1 MPALPSYEEAL
12 DRVRSEVVPLQR
24 SEPVSLEVATGRI
37 LHETIRADR
46 DQPPFDR
53 SAMDGYALRH
63 EDLAAGC
70 SLPSAG
76 RVAAGDGT
84 HHAVSPGSCIAIATG
99 AVVPEGLDTV
109 VQHELTD
116 RGDLQG
122 GPIRFDADG
131 IKPGNAIHQQGADA
145 RKGDCLVEAG
155 ECLDSIQCALAAATG
170 AGTVQ
175 VRSRPRVFILT
186 TGDEIIPVDSTP
198 EPHQVRNTNALLARD
213 LSERMGA
220 HATGHAHLPDE
231 PGVVKNA
238 LEAALGDVD
247 LLVTVGGVSV
257 GERDFIPDQ
266 LEALGIRTVLE
277 GACIQPGKPVRVG
290 LDPHGTMVLSL
301 PGNPVSVLAC
311 TCLFLWP
318 IVHAMLG
325 ATAPLPWRNVQLGE
339 ATRASAR
346 RQQFRPAHVS
356 IDGKATVP
364 EWAGS
369 GDLAHSSGTCGL
381 LSLPMQSDQVPEG
394 TQLRFLP
401 WPS

>member
-1 MPALPSYEEAL
+1 MPDLPSYEEAL
-12 DRVRSEVVPLQR
+12 DRVRSEVVELGR
-24 SEPVSLEVATGRI
+24 SETVPLEAATGRI

-63 EDLAAGC
+63 QDLAAGDP
-70 SLPSAG
+70 LPSAG
-76 RVAAGDGT
+76 MVAAGDGT
-84 HHAVSPGSCIAIATG
+84 SPAVSPGCCIAIATG
-99 AVVPEGLDTV
+99 AVVPGGLDTV
-109 VQHELTD
+109 IQHELTD

-122 GPIRFDADG
+122 GPIRFEADG
-131 IKPGNAIHQQGADA
+131 IKPGNAIHPQGADA
-145 RKGDCLVEAG
+145 REGDALVEAG
-155 ECLDSIQCALAAATG
+155 ECMDSIGCALAAATG
-170 AGTVQ
+170 ALTVQ

-186 TGDEIIPVDSTP
+186 SGDEIIPVDSTP
-198 EPHQVRNTNALLARD
+198 KPHQVRNTNAILARD
-213 LSERMGA
+213 LSEHMGA
-220 HATGHAHLPDE
+220 RVAGHAHLPDE
-231 PGVVKNA
+231 PCAVKNA

-247 LLVTVGGVSV
+247 LLITVGGISA
-257 GERDFIPDQ
+257 GDRDFIPGQ

-277 GACIQPGKPVRVG
+277 GACIQPGKPIRAG

-325 ATAPLPWRNVQLGE
+325 ARAPLPWRDVRLGE

-356 IDGKATVP
+356 LEGKATVP
-364 EWAGS
+364 QWAGS

-381 LSLPMQSDQVPEG
+381 LALPVQPEVPAD
-394 TQLRFLP
+394 TRLRFLP